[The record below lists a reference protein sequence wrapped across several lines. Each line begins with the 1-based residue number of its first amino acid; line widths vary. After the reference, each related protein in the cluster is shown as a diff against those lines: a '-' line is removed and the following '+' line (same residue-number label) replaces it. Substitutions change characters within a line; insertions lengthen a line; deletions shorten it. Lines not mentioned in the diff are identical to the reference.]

1 MAPLPPPELPPGT
14 LILFE
19 SIPEGPDRSGGYRF
33 AVTEDGRFL
42 HSGNRALHVEP
53 SEAKSSTDPTNFWTD
68 PLTEA
73 ARFPDEAMQ
82 QIRQQLPDLPE
93 HTKRPPGRE
102 SEPTTERL
110 TIVKDG
116 RQESSTFSPRARPDA
131 AQKLLEAVERAGR
144 SGP

>member
-1 MAPLPPPELPPGT
+1 MAPLPPPEVPPGT

-42 HSGNRALHVEP
+42 HANNTALHD
-53 SEAKSSTDPTNFWTD
+53 ANQFWTG
-68 PLTEA
+68 PLEEVA
-73 ARFPDEAMQ
+73 QFGYDAVAE
-82 QIRQQLPDLPE
+82 IRQAIEATKSLPE

-116 RQESSTFSPRARPDA
+116 REKSSTFSPRARPAA
-131 AQKLLEAVERAGR
+131 AQKLLETVERAGR
-144 SGP
+144 GGP